1 MTSRLVPLLES
12 FPRRWRWALCGAALL
27 LPAPV
32 QAQNELDLSWDAPAS
47 CPQREAV
54 RERIRELAGQALWHA
69 EPLRAAGRIVEVAQ
83 GYRLT
88 LTVRDRGELR
98 TRTMV
103 SSSCVDLAGAAAVA
117 LGLLLRQG
125 PNPSADPADP
135 GSAGAG
141 ATRSLPEAEER
152 TEPQPK
158 QSSPVSPAPSTD
170 KGPSKPGEDSGPALP
185 PDDGASGAR
194 GWELLLRG
202 PVAMLDVGPLPRP
215 SLALGAGLGVRASEW
230 RVVLSGR
237 AGFAQS
243 WLMPG
248 TVDVGAKVGRWQAEL
263 SVCRGWQIA
272 GWEVAPCLALGVE
285 RLWARGTG
293 SGVTARSAQSIS
305 LAPGASVVAHLH
317 FIDGVAIFATAGA
330 LIETSRPRLVVEG
343 LGEIGHAGSVQFF
356 TGLGPE
362 WIF

>member
-1 MTSRLVPLLES
+1 MTSRLVSLLES
-12 FPRRWRWALCGAALL
+12 FPRRWRWALCGAALF
-27 LPAPV
+27 LPSPV
-32 QAQNELDLSWDAPAS
+32 QAQDELDLSWDAPAS

-54 RERIRELAGQALWHA
+54 RERIRELAGQALWNA
-69 EPLRAAGRIVEVAQ
+69 APLRAAGRIVEVAQ

-125 PNPSADPADP
+125 PNPSADPVEP
-135 GSAGAG
+135 GAAGAG
-141 ATRSLPEAEER
+141 ATRSLPEADER
-152 TEPQPK
+152 NEPRPK
-158 QSSPVSPAPSTD
+158 QSSPVPPAPSSD
-170 KGPSKPGEDSGPALP
+170 KRPSRSAEDSGQGLP
-185 PDDGASGAR
+185 SGDGASGER
-194 GWELLLRG
+194 GWELVLRA
-202 PVAMLDVGPLPRP
+202 PLASLDVGPLPKP
-215 SLALGAGLGVRASEW
+215 SVALGAGLGVRASEW

-248 TVDVGAKVGRWQAEL
+248 DRSVGAKVGRWQGEL
-263 SVCRGWQIA
+263 LVCRGWQI
-272 GWEVAPCLALGVE
+272 GDWELAPCLALGVE

-293 SGVTARSAQSIS
+293 SGVTARAAQSIS
-305 LAPGASVVAHLH
+305 FAPGASVVAHLH
-317 FIDGVAIFATAGA
+317 LIDGVAFFATAGTV
-330 LIETSRPRLVVEG
+330 IETSRPRLVVEG
-343 LGEIGHAGSVQFF
+343 LGEIGHAGPVQFF